1 MGKNLRRKMFQ
12 EQKELERETGLRI
25 GCCLFPAKRDLGRDI
40 FNGAVFRKPK
50 VLFCIYESLEQTASW
65 IGCGDTVKNRQERFS
80 EKSARIPECTGTVY
94 AALRYDR
101 SAIPSDR
108 IQGIKQ
114 TGGR

>member
-12 EQKELERETGLRI
+12 EQKELERETGLWI

-65 IGCGDTVKNRQERFS
+65 IGCGDTVKTARRDFLKNLHEYRNAQEPCMLLCDTIGPQYLPIVF
-80 EKSARIPECTGTVY
+80 KG
-94 AALRYDR
+94 
-101 SAIPSDR
+101 
-108 IQGIKQ
+108 
-114 TGGR
+114 